1 MKKFDVV
8 WLNDEGTEIKCIP
21 AEGELSKTIGLPI
34 QEHSLEDRLLVVKEK
49 YNLDFL
55 DLYCAKDTLDDF
67 ATDNF
72 LRLMIGKNNRYN
84 MRDMED
90 RIITDKV
97 FKGLME
103 MIPEMIIKLNEIIP
117 EDEDEKQ

>member
-1 MKKFDVV
+1 MKNK
-8 WLNDEGTEIKCIP
+8 
-21 AEGELSKTIGLPI
+21 
-34 QEHSLEDRLLVVKEK
+34 LLKVQEK
-49 YNLDFL
+49 YNLDYL
-55 DLYCAKDTLDDF
+55 DLYRREDTIDDF

-97 FKGLME
+97 FKELME
-103 MIPEMIIKLNEIIP
+103 MIPGMIIQLNEIIP

>member
-1 MKKFDVV
+1 MKNK
-8 WLNDEGTEIKCIP
+8 
-21 AEGELSKTIGLPI
+21 
-34 QEHSLEDRLLVVKEK
+34 LLKVKEK
-49 YNLDFL
+49 YSLDFL
-55 DLYCAKDTLDDF
+55 ELYRSKDTLDDF

-72 LRLMIGKNNRYN
+72 LRLIIGKNNRYN

>member
-1 MKKFDVV
+1 MKNKNRDIMKSKLLKIEKKYGLDYV
-8 WLNDEGTEIKCIP
+8 T
-21 AEGELSKTIGLPI
+21 LSRHLDTI
-34 QEHSLEDRLLVVKEK
+34 
-49 YNLDFL
+49 
-55 DLYCAKDTLDDF
+55 DDF

-97 FKGLME
+97 FKELME
-103 MIPEMIIKLNEIIP
+103 MIPGMIIQLNEIIP